1 MFSQLQLLDWLLKDS
16 RKLISKKKEKTVPGP
31 ATEYFNLSLR
41 SIQDYFIRSVLFVFP
56 AHVSPI
62 MLLVTEIRIYF

>member
-16 RKLISKKKEKTVPGP
+16 RKLISKKMKKMSPGQLQ
-31 ATEYFNLSLR
+31 NI
-41 SIQDYFIRSVLFVFP
+41 SIYLYAVYKIILLDQLFVFP

-62 MLLVTEIRIYF
+62 MLLVIEIRIYF